1 MHRQLHDED
10 LDERG
15 IKEEIYILR
24 GNFRDAD

>member
-10 LDERG
+10 LDERR